1 MDRPVSEQSSA
12 GLVME
17 NVSKSFLRPD
27 GTETFALRDVNL
39 RLADQEFIALVGPS
53 GCGKTTMLRMA
64 NGLLAPDGGRVLL
77 KGAPPNPGP
86 DAGFVFQ
93 SFRLIPWETVLSN
106 ITFALMDMD
115 MTKSER
121 DARAR
126 HYLELVGL
134 SRVAGNYPAQLSG
147 GMRQRV
153 ALARAL
159 AVEPK
164 ILLMD
169 EPFASLDA
177 QTRELM
183 QTELLSLWERRRAL
197 VMFVTHSVDEAVT
210 LADRVVVMGAGRV
223 LETVDIDLPR
233 PREGEALRADPRYIE
248 LRTYLW
254 SRIREL
260 VLSDPASE
268 FHGRQTG
275 HLGHTA

>member
-1 MDRPVSEQSSA
+1 MNRPVTTQSSST

-17 NVSKSFLRPD
+17 NVSKTFLRPD
-27 GTETFALRDVNL
+27 GAETFALRDVNL
-39 RLADQEFIALVGPS
+39 QLADQQFVALVGPS

-64 NGLLAPDGGRVLL
+64 NGLLQPDGGRVLL
-77 KGAPPNPGP
+77 NNAPPVPGP

-106 ITFALMDMD
+106 ITFALMDMGL
-115 MTKSER
+115 TKAER
-121 DARAR
+121 NDRAM

-134 SRVAGNYPAQLSG
+134 ARVAGNYPAQLSG

-183 QTELLSLWERRRAL
+183 QIELLSLWERRRAL

-233 PREGEALRADPRYIE
+233 PRAGEALRADPRYIE

-254 SRIREL
+254 ARIREL

-268 FHGRQTG
+268 FHGRAAGQV
-275 HLGHTA
+275 A